1 MIKQL
6 RFPETFYSGNALS
19 SFPSNLPTSRLN
31 QVFERFIRKG
41 FAGLAEGNLD
51 RQGAAN
57 PCRYDVA
64 GQISPLRA
72 PTWDSDDRFS
82 GRTRRELFAEVL
94 EKTNIL
100 FYFDLSNGKTT
111 GTKSATI
118 RQCNR
123 HDPTFRALLDR
134 TKFCG
139 NPV

>member
-19 SFPSNLPTSRLN
+19 SFPSNLPTSRPN
-31 QVFERFIRKG
+31 QVFERFLRKASRDWLKATLIAKEPLIH
-41 FAGLAEGNLD
+41 AGMTS
-51 RQGAAN
+51 
-57 PCRYDVA
+57 A

-72 PTWDSDDRFS
+72 PSWDSDDRFS
-82 GRTRRELFAEVL
+82 GRARRELFAEVL

-100 FYFDLSNGKTT
+100 FYFDLSNGKST
-111 GTKSATI
+111 GNKSATI
-118 RQCNR
+118 QQCNR
-123 HDPTFRALLDR
+123 HDPTFCALLNR

>member
-1 MIKQL
+1 MINQL

-19 SFPSNLPTSRLN
+19 SFPSNLPTSRPN
-31 QVFERFIRKG
+31 QVFERFVRK
-41 FAGLAEGNLD
+41 ASRDWLKANLI
-51 RQGAAN
+51 AKE
-57 PCRYDVA
+57 
-64 GQISPLRA
+64 PLIHADMTPAKSVRFE
-72 PTWDSDDRFS
+72 PQPWDSDDRFS

-94 EKTNIL
+94 GKTNIL
-100 FYFDLSNGKTT
+100 FYFDLSNGKSP
-111 GTKSATI
+111 GNKSATI